1 MFGSSKVKDEMRGGE
16 RVLYALALIEIFS
29 SLLSGRAGVSV
40 VPNGV
45 IKIINLRRVLICC
58 AYHGIFIR
66 YNHHSVMKLLITSDK
81 HCEDRR
87 TAWKCPIIPSAYA
100 RRNFSCNDTF
110 LISFQSS
117 DNESDC
123 DICPSP
129 NVQFCLCKLQVKN
142 VSFAT
147 VFNSKFGAETPP
159 RKIQLEHFNSAVT

>member
-45 IKIINLRRVLICC
+45 IKIINLRQVLICC

-81 HCEDRR
+81 HCEGSSFLPGGLRGNVLLSHQHMHDV
-87 TAWKCPIIPSAYA
+87 T
-100 RRNFSCNDTF
+100 FHVMTCN
-110 LISFQSS
+110 
-117 DNESDC
+117 
-123 DICPSP
+123 
-129 NVQFCLCKLQVKN
+129 
-142 VSFAT
+142 
-147 VFNSKFGAETPP
+147 
-159 RKIQLEHFNSAVT
+159 

>member
-45 IKIINLRRVLICC
+45 IRIINLRQVLICC

-81 HCEDRR
+81 HCEG
-87 TAWKCPIIPSAYA
+87 
-100 RRNFSCNDTF
+100 RNFHLGALRGSVLLSLQHMHSVTF
-110 LISFQSS
+110 HVINYHSLPFSHLTQ
-117 DNESDC
+117 
-123 DICPSP
+123 
-129 NVQFCLCKLQVKN
+129 
-142 VSFAT
+142 
-147 VFNSKFGAETPP
+147 
-159 RKIQLEHFNSAVT
+159 